1 MARNRSIHNPEIQ
14 QPAVPNSSRGKA
26 RRNNLLKTATRLFLK
41 AGYGATS
48 IDAVIQKC
56 GGSKST
62 VYRYFPNKAG
72 LFRAVID
79 SIVSGREPMDLD
91 PALPVREVL
100 IHFAEERMRVVFSR
114 RHAALVRLIISE
126 RERFPDIAR
135 LYYERGPKLGH
146 DVVVTYLKQL
156 KNNHRLEVENANDA
170 AHVFVSMLMHSWY
183 IEQLYT
189 PMPAPS
195 PKAIRKRAR
204 WVVDEFLKR
213 HVFDVE

>member
-1 MARNRSIHNPEIQ
+1 MPNRPTTRHTQNNQAAEPT
-14 QPAVPNSSRGKA
+14 SSRGRA
-26 RRNNLLKTATRLFLK
+26 RRNSILKSATHLFLK
-41 AGYGATS
+41 TGYGSTS
-48 IDAVIQKC
+48 IDAVIEQC

-72 LFRAVID
+72 LFRAVVD
-79 SIVSGREPMDLD
+79 SIVKGKEPVELD
-91 PALPVREVL
+91 PNLPVRDVL
-100 IHFAEERMRVVFSR
+100 IRFAEERMQVVFSR

-126 RERFPDIAR
+126 RKRFPDIAQ

-146 DVVVTYLKQL
+146 TLVVAYLKQL
-156 KNNHRLEVENANDA
+156 QKNHRLQVENADDA
-170 AHVFVSMLMHSWY
+170 AHIFTSMLMHSWY

-195 PKAIRKRAR
+195 PPAIAKRAH

-213 HVFDVE
+213 HVFDVK